1 MCVVFRYGRVN
12 YVLAK
17 RLELLDE
24 VSRLQKSLGVQGD
37 VAFTCE
43 TARYLTAKLFITYFL
58 GILVRM
64 VLQRSS
70 WGPWIRM
77 LSLGAGKNPGEGGG
91 LTVARPPPFMH
102 QCFRCSS

>member
-43 TARYLTAKLFITYFL
+43 TARYLTAQLFKNYFL

-64 VLQRSS
+64 VLQRSA
-70 WGPWIRM
+70 RV
-77 LSLGAGKNPGEGGG
+77 PG
-91 LTVARPPPFMH
+91 
-102 QCFRCSS
+102 

>member
-1 MCVVFRYGRVN
+1 MFIIRICPPPCSSSPVPVAIILMCVVFRYGRVN

-43 TARYLTAKLFITYFL
+43 TARYRYLTAQLFINYFL

-70 WGPWIRM
+70 
-77 LSLGAGKNPGEGGG
+77 
-91 LTVARPPPFMH
+91 
-102 QCFRCSS
+102 

>member
-1 MCVVFRYGRVN
+1 MFIIRICPPPCSSSPVLVAIILMCVVFRYGRVN

-43 TARYLTAKLFITYFL
+43 TARYLTAKLFINYFL

-70 WGPWIRM
+70 
-77 LSLGAGKNPGEGGG
+77 
-91 LTVARPPPFMH
+91 
-102 QCFRCSS
+102 

>member
-1 MCVVFRYGRVN
+1 MFIIRICPPPCSSSPVPVAIILMCVVFRYGRVN

-43 TARYLTAKLFITYFL
+43 TARYLLTAKLFINYFL
-58 GILVRM
+58 GIL
-64 VLQRSS
+64 
-70 WGPWIRM
+70 
-77 LSLGAGKNPGEGGG
+77 
-91 LTVARPPPFMH
+91 
-102 QCFRCSS
+102 